1 MALRPVGLYLGEQ
14 SIRATDDA
22 RPGTILDQDPP
33 PGTRVTPK
41 TPMRVIVASE
51 VARVTVPDIRGRD
64 TGSAA
69 MVLAA
74 APLQLGEQL
83 TRPTDQV
90 AAGVVIDQDPHPG
103 DRVKPNTPVRV
114 WVSATVTEVVPD
126 VVRRTRT

>member
-41 TPMRVIVASE
+41 TPVRVIVASE
-51 VARVTVPDIRGRD
+51 VSRVTVPDIRGRD

-69 MVLAA
+69 MTLRPVGLY
-74 APLQLGEQL
+74 LGEQP
-83 TRPTDQV
+83 TRATDD
-90 AAGVVIDQDPHPG
+90 ATPGTILDQDPPPG
-103 DRVKPNTPVRV
+103 TRVTPKTPVRV
-114 WVSATVTEVVPD
+114 VVASEVSGVAAPV
-126 VVRRTRT
+126 